1 MKKKTVKKLLSVSL
15 VSAMTVV
22 LLAGCGGGSDSGE
35 DSGSD
40 ESGSGD
46 GKTLK
51 VAAFEGGN
59 GADIWEKITAAFEE
73 EFDCEVELEL
83 SSELDQVLTKEIQ
96 NEMFRTLFTTT
107 WVRKADSQRL
117 C

>member
-1 MKKKTVKKLLSVSL
+1 MKKKSVKKLLSAVL

-22 LLAGCGGGSDSGE
+22 LLAGCGGSG

-40 ESGSGD
+40 EGGSGD

-59 GADIWEKITAAFEE
+59 GAEIWEKITAAFEE
-73 EFDCEVELEL
+73 EYDCEVELEL
-83 SSELDQVLTKEIQ
+83 SSELDQGPSEGC
-96 NEMFRTLFTTT
+96 
-107 WVRKADSQRL
+107 RL
-117 C
+117 LPYAGC

>member
-22 LLAGCGGGSDSGE
+22 LLAGCGGGSDSG

-40 ESGSGD
+40 EGGSGD

-59 GADIWEKITAAFEE
+59 GADIWEKITAAFDLPSLIR
-73 EFDCEVELEL
+73 F
-83 SSELDQVLTKEIQ
+83 
-96 NEMFRTLFTTT
+96 
-107 WVRKADSQRL
+107 
-117 C
+117 